1 MKVLTFIIPAYNS
14 AAYLDRCVSSM
25 LTPEVLEKLEIIIV
39 SDGSTDATEEIALRF
54 CRRYPN
60 TVRLIS
66 QENRG
71 HGGALN
77 AGCAEARGKYLK
89 VIDAD
94 DWVETQNL
102 PEFVRLLEQ
111 CGSDVVL
118 THYYTIDIGTGEIK
132 NWSEL
137 GGKDEA
143 IVVIGREAGS
153 GTRDVIGSV
162 TGAPGIKKRSGYA
175 SRNS

>member
-25 LTPEVLEKLEIIIV
+25 LAPEVLDKLEIIIV

-77 AGCAEARGKYLK
+77 TGCAAAR
-89 VIDAD
+89 
-94 DWVETQNL
+94 N
-102 PEFVRLLEQ
+102 F
-111 CGSDVVL
+111 C
-118 THYYTIDIGTGEIK
+118 HF
-132 NWSEL
+132 WS
-137 GGKDEA
+137 A
-143 IVVIGREAGS
+143 A
-153 GTRDVIGSV
+153 TA
-162 TGAPGIKKRSGYA
+162 TWC
-175 SRNS
+175 